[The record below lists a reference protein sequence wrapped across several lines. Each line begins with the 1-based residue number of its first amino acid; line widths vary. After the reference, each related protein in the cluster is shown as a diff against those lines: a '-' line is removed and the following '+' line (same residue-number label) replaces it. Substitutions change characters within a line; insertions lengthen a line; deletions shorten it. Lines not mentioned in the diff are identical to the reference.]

1 MSFDPSND
9 FPTVADG
16 LSTVTLTRPGTDLS
30 IEISRA
36 LRRAVLRRD
45 TLDTDGRYTASDF
58 VWHLPAGDLPEPP
71 QAGDVLIDE
80 NGDRWTVLG
89 ARPASFGTRWH
100 CVCRNLIAAHGL
112 NDTVDLEKAEI
123 AKTDAGA
130 EQVTWQPWLSDL
142 AARIQPADMSLEPED
157 ERTANV
163 ALFRVYLAEDVE
175 IDSLCRVK
183 ASDGALYRILGSRR
197 RQRVDELMYLEVRRA
212 MSYEL

>member
-16 LSTVTLTRPGTDLS
+16 LSPVTLTRPGTDLS
-30 IEISRA
+30 IEISSA

-45 TLDTDGRYTASDF
+45 TLDTDGRHTASDF
-58 VWHLPAGDLPEPP
+58 VWHLPADDLSEPP

-80 NGDRWTVLG
+80 SSNRWTVLG
-89 ARPASFGTRWH
+89 VRPASFGTRWH

-112 NDTVDLEKAEI
+112 NDTVDLEKAVI
-123 AKTDAGA
+123 TKTDAGA
-130 EQVTWQPWLSDL
+130 EQITWQSWRSDL

-175 IDSLCRVK
+175 MDSLCRVK
-183 ASDGALYRILGSRR
+183 ASDGAVYRILGSRR
-197 RQRVDELMYLEVRRA
+197 RLRVDELMYLEVRRQ
-212 MSYEL
+212 